1 VDVAQPLHD
10 LAYLDYM
17 ASQGQLLP
25 RQEMTLY
32 QDVPGDLDLFVRLAK
47 AGHFE
52 CTEQFFTEALGGLGN
67 VFAVFTEYVD
77 MLIDQGAFDRAA
89 DTVQKI
95 LGASVA
101 DGNSAFSDEQRT
113 VLNLSLALA
122 LTHTQPSEKPAAL
135 SAFQGDFRRVATGD
149 LLLDLAEPLKVLLP
163 KVYLD
168 QIADH
173 IGRLKRCCLDIA
185 CWS

>member
-1 VDVAQPLHD
+1 
-10 LAYLDYM
+10 
-17 ASQGQLLP
+17 
-25 RQEMTLY
+25 MTLY

-95 LGASVA
+95 LGASVPMA
-101 DGNSAFSDEQRT
+101 GSNGVAWTSLAGAELIKSDEHIST
-113 VLNLSLALA
+113 EAPSLNHRGNQNLA
-122 LTHTQPSEKPAAL
+122 PM
-135 SAFQGDFRRVATGD
+135 
-149 LLLDLAEPLKVLLP
+149 
-163 KVYLD
+163 
-168 QIADH
+168 
-173 IGRLKRCCLDIA
+173 
-185 CWS
+185 

>member
-1 VDVAQPLHD
+1 
-10 LAYLDYM
+10 M

-32 QDVPGDLDLFVRLAK
+32 QDVPGDLVLFVRLAK

-149 LLLDLAEPLKVLLP
+149 LLLDLAEPLKAGSNGVAWTSLAGAELI
-163 KVYLD
+163 KSD
-168 QIADH
+168 EH
-173 IGRLKRCCLDIA
+173 ISTEAPSLNHRGNQNLA
-185 CWS
+185 PM